1 MLERHSDRC
10 EHCCGHA
17 SRDWDSVSRYAQH
30 ILLPARASIPERKSR
45 GRLLPTR
52 QATVDRPEWLSD
64 TTLGTTASSDRTHR
78 RYFSPFGLAMPR
90 PSETFCSRV
99 IAKLR
104 VLVAI
109 DTARS
114 RPRRRPLATRSR
126 GEAGKCQD
134 RLAPGKAMQL
144 RAARLESSR
153 SLALDVIG
161 AGEDDGTGGERHRN
175 AEHGQKIEETLSQY
189 WDKCPNIGTLR
200 KQVYLPRATLQ
211 HTGSPFR

>member
-1 MLERHSDRC
+1 MPYH
-10 EHCCGHA
+10 
-17 SRDWDSVSRYAQH
+17 AQH
-30 ILLPARASIPERKSR
+30 ILPPARASIPERNSH
-45 GRLLPTR
+45 GRLLPAR

-64 TTLGTTASSDRTHR
+64 TTLCTTASSDRTHR

-109 DTARS
+109 DPSRS
-114 RPRRRPLATRSR
+114 GSRRRPLATRSR

-153 SLALDVIG
+153 VLALDAIG
-161 AGEDDGTGGERHRN
+161 AGEDDGTGPERHRN
-175 AEHGQKIEETLSQY
+175 AEHRQTRS
-189 WDKCPNIGTLR
+189 R
-200 KQVYLPRATLQ
+200 KLYYI
-211 HTGSPFR
+211 

>member
-1 MLERHSDRC
+1 MPS
-10 EHCCGHA
+10 
-17 SRDWDSVSRYAQH
+17 YAQH
-30 ILLPARASIPERKSR
+30 ILPPARASIPERKSHR
-45 GRLLPTR
+45 HLLPTR

-64 TTLGTTASSDRTHR
+64 TTLCTTASSDRTHR
-78 RYFSPFGLAMPR
+78 RYLSPFGLAMRRPR
-90 PSETFCSRV
+90 ETFCSRV
-99 IAKLR
+99 IAKLQ

-109 DTARS
+109 DPARS

-144 RAARLESSR
+144 RAARLESPR
-153 SLALDVIG
+153 KLALDATG
-161 AGEDDGTGGERHRN
+161 AEEDDETGGERHRN

-200 KQVYLPRATLQ
+200 NQV
-211 HTGSPFR
+211 SEV